1 MSLSL
6 LQALL
11 LIYTDLLFN
20 KLSFALPLQQNTH
33 FEQAAQS
40 VPMGRRPFNMIFH
53 PPTTSC
59 VLRKSYNDPL
69 KLGPCTSSDMWT
81 YTPQNFLFVK
91 GTYYCLQ
98 AVGPGQPAKL
108 SILCTPS
115 DSQWEM
121 VSDTKSYMETKTEDG
136 QTFCLDVDADN
147 TIITNPCKSL
157 THPGGFSSDSQWFS
171 IVTQSGDQNSREV
184 AEVP

>member
-1 MSLSL
+1 MKTLSL
-6 LQALL
+6 LLLLLFSGCASALL
-11 LIYTDLLFN
+11 LQT
-20 KLSFALPLQQNTH
+20 
-33 FEQAAQS
+33 AQS
-40 VPMGRRPFNMIFH
+40 VPMGRRPFNLIFH

-59 VLRKSYNDPL
+59 VLRNSYNDPL
-69 KLGPCTSSDMWT
+69 KLGPCTSSDAWT
-81 YTPQNFLFVK
+81 YTPQKFLFVK

-108 SILCTPS
+108 SILCSPS

-121 VSDTKSYMETKTEDG
+121 VSDTKSYMETKTDDG

-157 THPGGFSSDSQWFS
+157 THPAGFSSDSQWFS
-171 IVTQSGDQNSREV
+171 IVTQRGDQNSREV
-184 AEVP
+184 AESLEEKELY